1 MTAGIHSPSTK
12 NLLIGKG
19 VCLLKPEGATDYY
32 PVGNVPSLDI
42 TPTVEKLEHFSSME
56 GTKTKDEVIV
66 LSKSGTIKMVM
77 EEITAD
83 NIALLMLGDVT
94 KSGYAGYG
102 AEIALFS
109 RASITSAFLF
119 YGTNDKGPRWKID
132 IPKVIWNPSGAFSPI
147 SDAYAK
153 LEATG
158 EWSALEG
165 DFGTMTLLA
174 EAGTTA
180 PVNVLKP
187 YIGGDLSVGETG
199 EIFVGA
205 WIGASGYTYQWKNG
219 VTNKGTEKTQT
230 FDGAGSWTC
239 VVTATNAIGT
249 TNVTSNAVPVT

>member
-1 MTAGIHSPSTK
+1 MTAGIQSPSTK

-19 VCLLKPEGATDYY
+19 VCLLKPEGASSFY

-66 LSKSGTIKMVM
+66 LSKSGTIKMTM
-77 EEITAD
+77 EEVTAN

-94 KSGYAGYG
+94 ATGYG
-102 AEIALFS
+102 ASIALFS
-109 RASITSAFLF
+109 RASITSAFQF

-165 DFGTMTLLA
+165 DFGTMTLLP

-180 PVNVLKP
+180 PTNVLLP
-187 YIGGDLSVGETG
+187 YIGGKLQNGQTG
-199 EIFVGA
+199 EVFIGA
-205 WIGASGYTYQWKNG
+205 WIGASGYTYQWKLSAA
-219 VTNKGTEKTQT
+219 NKGTEKTQV
-230 FDGAGSWTC
+230 FDATGSWTC
-239 VVTATNAIGT
+239 VVTATNAIGST
-249 TNVTSNAVPVT
+249 TATTAAVTVT